1 MEYYIKTDN
10 KGRPHLA
17 LQGLLLAIALILYTL
32 ESMFEW
38 VMPVPGAKLG
48 LANMVSLYTLMTL
61 GFEVS
66 LKILLLRVLL
76 ASIFLGKIFSVSFYI
91 SLGAGVVSLC
101 IMALVKKYFS
111 GKISAIGISLLGAT
125 SHNIM
130 QLLIASVVLET
141 RYIFNF
147 LPILVLVSL
156 PTGFFNGIIV
166 EILTKQRNI
175 LGRK

>member
-10 KGRPHLA
+10 NGKPHLA

-48 LANMVSLYTLMTL
+48 LANMVSLYTLIIF
-61 GFEVS
+61 GFKIS

-76 ASIFLGKIFSVSFYI
+76 ASIFLGKIFSVSFYM
-91 SLGAGVVSLC
+91 SFGAGVMSLC
-101 IMALVKKYFS
+101 VMALTKKYCS
-111 GKISAIGISLLGAT
+111 EKISAIGISLLGAT

-130 QLLIASVVLET
+130 QLLIAGVVLET
-141 RYIFNF
+141 SYIFSF
-147 LPILVLVSL
+147 LPILIVLSL

-166 EILTKQRNI
+166 EMLVRQRN
-175 LGRK
+175 LFGRG